1 MGMNSTFDYFLS
13 LQLYYPNAQG
23 LRDMLRAL
31 DTDNR
36 LDLLPTIWKG
46 EFKDNV
52 MVTGV

>member
-1 MGMNSTFDYFLS
+1 MGMNSTFDSALY

-23 LRDMLRAL
+23 LRNLLLSL

-52 MVTGV
+52 VVK